1 MSMVRRRADGPAER
15 AVDRAVEVMADKIA
29 EVKPKLRGWLHAG
42 SVPLLTAAFAV
53 LIVLSPTTITKVGSS
68 VFAASAVLLFTVS
81 GIYHRGT
88 WQPRVWAFWRRFD
101 HANIYAMIAG
111 TYTPFA
117 FLYLDGAARW
127 WLFGIVWG
135 CAFAGMVFRIAW
147 TDAPRW
153 LLTPLYIGLGW
164 VVVFFLP
171 QFYDGSDKF
180 PTWVNVTAITL
191 VATGGVLY
199 TIGGLVYAAKK
210 PNPSPTWFGFHEVFH
225 LFTVLAFVAQY
236 VAVSVVTYSLR

>member
-1 MSMVRRRADGPAER
+1 MTTARRRTES

-42 SVPLLTAAFAV
+42 LVPFVTAAFAV
-53 LIVLSPTTITKVGSS
+53 LIVLSPTTLTRVGSS
-68 VFAASAVLLFTVS
+68 IFAASSVLLFTVS

-101 HANIYAMIAG
+101 HANIYALIAG

-117 FLYLDGAARW
+117 FLYLDGGTRW
-127 WLFGIVWG
+127 LLFGIVWG
-135 CAFAGMVFRIAW
+135 CAAVGMVFRIAW

-153 LLTPLYIGLGW
+153 LLTPLYIALGW

-171 QFYDGSDKF
+171 QFHAGSDKF
-180 PTWVNVTAITL
+180 PTAVNVTAISL
-191 VATGGVLY
+191 VAAGGILY

-225 LFTVLAFVAQY
+225 LCTVLAFVSQY